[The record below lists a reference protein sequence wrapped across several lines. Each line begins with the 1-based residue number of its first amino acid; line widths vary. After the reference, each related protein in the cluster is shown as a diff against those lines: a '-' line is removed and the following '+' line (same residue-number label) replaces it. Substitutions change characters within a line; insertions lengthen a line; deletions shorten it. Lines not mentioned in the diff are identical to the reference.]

1 MLKFAFPVILG
12 ILTLLVLVLELKKL
26 PNAEFVIHV
35 KNDCDLKKITIPVLY
50 SCVIVTSILV
60 YIMFNMNRYY
70 LSSRMGEPESFEREN
85 LIRANYNFN
94 DVYISFTESINANP
108 PQNLAISKKF
118 IYKIDD
124 ISEIYQKFPKLR
136 SDARILLVVD
146 TKKPSHIL
154 EKEQNAIRDAD
165 LLFSSDRY
173 NVYLVH
179 NTLEAD
185 T

>member
-1 MLKFAFPVILG
+1 
-12 ILTLLVLVLELKKL
+12 
-26 PNAEFVIHV
+26 
-35 KNDCDLKKITIPVLY
+35 
-50 SCVIVTSILV
+50 
-60 YIMFNMNRYY
+60 
-70 LSSRMGEPESFEREN
+70 MGVPESFEREN

-94 DVYISFTESINANP
+94 DVYISFTESIKANP
-108 PQNLAISKKF
+108 PQNLAISKKL

-124 ISEIYQKFPKLR
+124 ILEIYQKFPKLM

-154 EKEQNAIRDAD
+154 EKEKNAIRNAD

-173 NVYLVH
+173 SVYLVH

-185 T
+185 TW